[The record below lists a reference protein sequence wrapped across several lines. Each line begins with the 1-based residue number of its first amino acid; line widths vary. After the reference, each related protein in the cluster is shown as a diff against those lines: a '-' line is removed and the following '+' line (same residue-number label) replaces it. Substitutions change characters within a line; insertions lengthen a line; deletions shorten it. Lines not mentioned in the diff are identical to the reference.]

1 MNEQKALPGT
11 IRDRIQE
18 LMNRKRI
25 KQAELAEKIG
35 ESSSTFSRFL
45 NGVTDKISPD
55 AIVRMAKEFEVSTD
69 FLLGVVND
77 PVRKNYDIGQIGLSV
92 DAARNLYTGKVN
104 ADVVNRLLTNPRF
117 AETTDLIGL
126 YLDDRLARGVAAQNE
141 LYGLAYENLRGIP
154 DAKKDAD
161 EIRSWITNPH
171 RDELDRIRESFEA
184 VVRDIKKEYGSDQM
198 KKTQVMTREI
208 TRGMFAEI
216 TKGQNLQNLRIS
228 PEEYADRI
236 CDYLAAGHGISRTLL
251 RPFRWVMV
259 HLIKLF
265 GRKAAHGQPS
275 DQ

>member
-1 MNEQKALPGT
+1 M
-11 IRDRIQE
+11 
-18 LMNRKRI
+18 

-35 ESSSTFSRFL
+35 ESSSTFSRFI
-45 NGVTDKISPD
+45 NGLTDKISPD
-55 AIVRMAKEFEVSTD
+55 AIILMAKEFEVSTD

-77 PVRKNYDIGQIGLSV
+77 PVRKNYDLGQIGLSV

-154 DAKKDAD
+154 DAKKDAG

-171 RDELDRIRESFEA
+171 RDELNRIRESFDA
-184 VVRDIKKEYGSDQM
+184 TVRDIKKEYGSDNL

-216 TKGQNLQNLRIS
+216 TKGQDLRQNHLS
-228 PEEYADRI
+228 PEEYADRV
-236 CDYLAAGHGISRTLL
+236 CDYLATSNGISRTLL

-265 GRKAAHGQPS
+265 GGKAAHGQSS
-275 DQ
+275 DK

>member
-1 MNEQKALPGT
+1 
-11 IRDRIQE
+11 
-18 LMNRKRI
+18 MNRKKI
-25 KQAELAEKIG
+25 TQGELAEKIG
-35 ESSSTFSRFL
+35 ESSSTVSRFV
-45 NGVTDKISPD
+45 NGKTDKISPET
-55 AIVRMAKEFEVSTD
+55 IVLMAKEFEVSTD

-117 AETTDLIGL
+117 GETTDLIGL
-126 YLDDRLARGVAAQNE
+126 YLDDRLAQGVAAQNE
-141 LYGLAYENLRGIP
+141 LYGLAYENRGIP

-171 RDELDRIRESFEA
+171 RDELNRIRESFDA
-184 VVRDIKKEYGSDQM
+184 TVREIKKEYGSDNL

-216 TKGQNLQNLRIS
+216 IKGQDLHKYHLS
-228 PEEYADRI
+228 PEEFADRI
-236 CDYLAAGHGISRTLL
+236 CGYLETRHGIPKPLL
-251 RPFRWVMV
+251 EPFRWVMV

-265 GRKAAHGQPS
+265 CGKAAYGQPS
-275 DQ
+275 DK